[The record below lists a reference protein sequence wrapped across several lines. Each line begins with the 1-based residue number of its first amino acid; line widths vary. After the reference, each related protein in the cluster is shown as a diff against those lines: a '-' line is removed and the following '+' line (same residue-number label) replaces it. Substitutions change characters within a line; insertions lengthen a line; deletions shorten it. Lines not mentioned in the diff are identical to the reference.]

1 MQKFVPIFKLS
12 QIIIFVGVI
21 FSQDYLVKT
30 SDEFEVEL
38 DSSLTITPY
47 LESLLSSRH
56 SWGDLYKLTGFKQ
69 GNPTKISYDLF
80 HEKMFID
87 SLLIL
92 SHKNVHYRTLNRFFR
107 PLRKVQ
113 SLKELNTSVHQLQRS
128 NYFIGSGTNVIIAR
142 YSERKLLAMVD
153 PELHFENHFSG
164 ILGMSNEKSTM
175 ALSGDIQFHFENL
188 WKTAGIID
196 IRLKRW
202 KAESE
207 KLFLSLEEPFIFHL
221 PFGAKLEY
229 YYEVHEGMYIKTQSS
244 LGILSYGQIFGKWE
258 FTGVNTH
265 IEPTEDGLEKGLNI
279 LKEHSLR
286 VSHLIGVQTREWHPK
301 RGLNMNT
308 KMSLGRLSVRD
319 KSYATGELDH
329 QAVLVHSLT
338 IKSGIKHIIN
348 FMGRWSSRDS
358 LESSQLIR
366 FGGNDNLRGYR
377 ENQFFSEWVV
387 IPSIEV
393 FHYVTDKSILS
404 IFIEGAVQENYRPFP
419 WNYGF
424 SLDQD
429 NSTNHIT
436 ISFAWGRGQSF
447 SQGKINI
454 NIVNIL

>member
-1 MQKFVPIFKLS
+1 
-12 QIIIFVGVI
+12 
-21 FSQDYLVKT
+21 
-30 SDEFEVEL
+30 
-38 DSSLTITPY
+38 
-47 LESLLSSRH
+47 
-56 SWGDLYKLTGFKQ
+56 
-69 GNPTKISYDLF
+69 
-80 HEKMFID
+80 
-87 SLLIL
+87 
-92 SHKNVHYRTLNRFFR
+92 
-107 PLRKVQ
+107 
-113 SLKELNTSVHQLQRS
+113 
-128 NYFIGSGTNVIIAR
+128 
-142 YSERKLLAMVD
+142 
-153 PELHFENHFSG
+153 
-164 ILGMSNEKSTM
+164 
-175 ALSGDIQFHFENL
+175 
-188 WKTAGIID
+188 
-196 IRLKRW
+196 
-202 KAESE
+202 
-207 KLFLSLEEPFIFHL
+207 
-221 PFGAKLEY
+221 
-229 YYEVHEGMYIKTQSS
+229 
-244 LGILSYGQIFGKWE
+244 
-258 FTGVNTH
+258 
-265 IEPTEDGLEKGLNI
+265 
-279 LKEHSLR
+279 
-286 VSHLIGVQTREWHPK
+286 
-301 RGLNMNT
+301 MNT